1 MNTLKLQDLLP
12 NMVYVIM
19 FFDGET
25 PINKQID
32 LKTILY
38 TGLSESYD
46 YEYLYA
52 IRDNMEN
59 ILQMLPGQHQTMSF
73 NRDESQLSK
82 GLIGRIR

>member
-73 NRDESQLSK
+73 NRDEPQLSK